1 MFYYNEIDTFC
12 CDGDNMTPEAKVKQ
26 SVKKLL
32 TSYER
37 LWYFMPVGGMLGR
50 AGIPDF
56 IVCCN
61 GILIGIETKAG
72 NGKPTALQKLTLQ
85 QIVDAGGLSIVVNE
99 KNLHELEMMLDATS
113 RKRPGCVSREERD
126 SGAGQHA
133 STER

>member
-1 MFYYNEIDTFC
+1 MA
-12 CDGDNMTPEAKVKQ
+12 TPESKVKQ
-26 SVKKLL
+26 KVKAIL
-32 TSYER
+32 TR
-37 LWYFMPVGGMLGR
+37 FNAWYCMPVGGLLGR

-61 GILIGIETKAG
+61 GRLIGIETKAG

-113 RKRPGCVSREERD
+113 RKRPGSVSRGERD

-133 STER
+133 PAER

>member
-1 MFYYNEIDTFC
+1 
-12 CDGDNMTPEAKVKQ
+12 MTPEAKVKQ

-32 TSYER
+32 AAYEGQV
-37 LWYFMPVGGMLGR
+37 WYFMPVGGMLGR

-61 GILIGIETKAG
+61 GRFIGIETKAG

-113 RKRPGCVSREERD
+113 RKRPGSVSREERD
-126 SGAGQHA
+126 SGASQHA
-133 STER
+133 PAER